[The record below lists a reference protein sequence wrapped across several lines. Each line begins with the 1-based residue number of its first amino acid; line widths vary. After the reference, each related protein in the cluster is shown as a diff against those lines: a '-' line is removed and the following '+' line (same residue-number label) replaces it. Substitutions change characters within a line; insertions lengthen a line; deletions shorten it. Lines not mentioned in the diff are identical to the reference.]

1 MLKDKDD
8 THADG
13 VSLEMRVLAHGVFLD
28 YWQITAWK
36 MMQPERRSGLS
47 SIVLSKLSVD
57 VRLYILHKITGL
69 VRHYIANVWIKKK
82 KIL

>member
-13 VSLEMRVLAHGVFLD
+13 VSLEMQVLAHGVFLD
-28 YWQITAWK
+28 YWQITARK
-36 MMQPERRSGLS
+36 MMQPERLSGLS

-57 VRLYILHKITGL
+57 VRLYILYKITGL
-69 VRHYIANVWIKKK
+69 VRSLYS
-82 KIL
+82 